1 VRGLSALA
9 AVQAYRLGW
18 REGEEGAH
26 AQLVQERQHRLC
38 RSDSHMQ
45 RVLRHVQMD
54 LAHTHAPVKP
64 ELGTKTGVARA
75 FTKAHAPAKAACT
88 ALWARILQ

>member
-1 VRGLSALA
+1 
-9 AVQAYRLGW
+9 
-18 REGEEGAH
+18 
-26 AQLVQERQHRLC
+26 
-38 RSDSHMQ
+38 MQ